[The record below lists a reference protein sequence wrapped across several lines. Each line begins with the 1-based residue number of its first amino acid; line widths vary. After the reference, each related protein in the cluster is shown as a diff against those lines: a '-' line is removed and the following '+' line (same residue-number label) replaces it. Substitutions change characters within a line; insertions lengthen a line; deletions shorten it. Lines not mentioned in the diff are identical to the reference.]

1 LKSQYSQLC
10 CYLSLLTVDHKAMYQ
25 FYEVLVCLLKFD
37 FFAFTGITIQVGVNV
52 TFCFFILPRRL
63 PVASHRRSLE
73 GFDRVWSNSS
83 CDSCGPGSSYWMW
96 SCRPTRNQIVRILGA
111 DVLLFPDMKCFGR
124 LMAFS
129 LFLMLASET
138 YCKLLHHPLS
148 FAVTHLFHSWY
159 VIFVGP
165 VHDPISYVPVYK
177 LVRFYDPD
185 SEAQYETTRA
195 TLTVFGGYFMVPGLS
210 MC

>member
-1 LKSQYSQLC
+1 
-10 CYLSLLTVDHKAMYQ
+10 
-25 FYEVLVCLLKFD
+25 
-37 FFAFTGITIQVGVNV
+37 
-52 TFCFFILPRRL
+52 
-63 PVASHRRSLE
+63 
-73 GFDRVWSNSS
+73 
-83 CDSCGPGSSYWMW
+83 
-96 SCRPTRNQIVRILGA
+96 
-111 DVLLFPDMKCFGR
+111 
-124 LMAFS
+124 MAFS

-138 YCKLLHHPLS
+138 YCKLFHHLLS
-148 FAVTHLFHSWY
+148 LAATHLFHSWY

-185 SEAQYETTRA
+185 TEEQYETTRA